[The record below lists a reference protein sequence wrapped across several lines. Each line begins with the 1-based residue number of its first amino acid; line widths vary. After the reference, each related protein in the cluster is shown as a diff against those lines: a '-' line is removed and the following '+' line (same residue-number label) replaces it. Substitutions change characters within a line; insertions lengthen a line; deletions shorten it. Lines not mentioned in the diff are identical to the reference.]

1 MDPEISEINLNL
13 LAASERIIA
22 AEYLI
27 EKQLFPDAVNRAYYA
42 IFHAAL
48 ALLLEHGVVVKT
60 HTGLISRFGQIFIQ
74 TGRIEKE
81 YGRMFANAEEM
92 REKADYSITS
102 NISQEL
108 AENVLNDA
116 KIFLEMAK
124 HQLLDQER

>member
-1 MDPEISEINLNL
+1 MNL

-74 TGRIEKE
+74 TGRIVK
-81 YGRMFANAEEM
+81 RIW
-92 REKADYSITS
+92 KD
-102 NISQEL
+102 
-108 AENVLNDA
+108 VC
-116 KIFLEMAK
+116 KC
-124 HQLLDQER
+124 

>member
-1 MDPEISEINLNL
+1 
-13 LAASERIIA
+13 
-22 AEYLI
+22 
-27 EKQLFPDAVNRAYYA
+27 
-42 IFHAAL
+42 
-48 ALLLEHGVVVKT
+48 
-60 HTGLISRFGQIFIQ
+60 
-74 TGRIEKE
+74 
-81 YGRMFANAEEM
+81 MFANAEEM